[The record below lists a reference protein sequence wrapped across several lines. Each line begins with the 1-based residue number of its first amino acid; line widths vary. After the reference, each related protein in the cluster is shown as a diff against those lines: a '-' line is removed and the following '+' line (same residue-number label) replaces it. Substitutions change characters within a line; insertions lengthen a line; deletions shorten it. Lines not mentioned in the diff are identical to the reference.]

1 MFFKVILIILMSIT
15 WSILIIITLKIHLIL
30 VFFYR
35 DVKANPDPV
44 SVERG
49 ESIPRNLLGSTIY
62 QDCMT

>member
-1 MFFKVILIILMSIT
+1 MSIT

-49 ESIPRNLLGSTIY
+49 ESIPRNLLGNTIY